1 MLRRLWSAE
10 LPNPGRLEEMKK
22 EAQAILSPDVFDGA
36 RFEFNKTL
44 TQKFALNH
52 TVFMGSSA
60 MPASY
65 EFGAN
70 FGDESV
76 LLASRIDMAGRLNG
90 RVNCQF
96 SDSWLARLQAQ
107 VSPESPSAASSLKLD
122 LDYKGSSCCAGATYM
137 GGGLLGG
144 HYMKSVTPAL
154 ALGGEVFYH
163 LSKHVRG
170 GGAAARLLLGP
181 KGESVATAKAG
192 SFGNVE
198 LAYTHKVSEK
208 VGLATELQYYHG
220 QVCTFGLGYEFRLR
234 QATFKGLIQSDTT
247 CSAALEER
255 VSSGVNL
262 LLSGQLNHKK
272 KDYKF
277 GFGLVI
283 GAQ

>member
-1 MLRRLWSAE
+1 MLRRLWSGD

-52 TVFMGSSA
+52 TVFLGSSV
-60 MPASY
+60 MPPSY

-70 FGDESV
+70 FGDDSV
-76 LLASRIDMAGRLNG
+76 LIASRIDMGGRLNG
-90 RVNCQF
+90 RINAQF
-96 SDSWLARLQAQ
+96 SDSVLARLQAQ
-107 VSPESPSAASSLKLD
+107 VSPESPAAASSLKCD
-122 LDYKGSSCCAGATYM
+122 VDYKGSSNCMGATYM
-137 GGGLLGG
+137 GGGLLGA
-144 HYMKSVTPAL
+144 HYMQSLTPSL

-163 LSKHVRG
+163 LYKHVHG
-170 GGAAARLLLGP
+170 GGAAARLTLGP

-208 VGLATELQYYHG
+208 VGIATELQYYHG

-247 CSAALEER
+247 CSATLEER
-255 VSSGVNL
+255 VSAGVNL

-283 GAQ
+283 GGA